1 MQLSNAVNVKNTV
14 NIIKDILNQV
24 VTMMKQWYEDE
35 KKVIELAEFLVQS
48 VEIVNVDEL
57 LEYFK
62 RPERYTEVW
71 NIYEKE
77 MLGTLPSTIS
87 LSKKGHLYQQDQHGT
102 KTMSVCGCGIS

>member
-1 MQLSNAVNVKNTV
+1 MTR
-14 NIIKDILNQV
+14 
-24 VTMMKQWYEDE
+24 WHEDE

-62 RPERYTEVW
+62 HPDRYTEVW

-77 MLGTLPSTIS
+77 MLGTIPTPLE
-87 LSKKGHLYQQDQHGT
+87 LSKKGQLHGMKQHI
-102 KTMSVCGCGIS
+102 KTESCACGIA